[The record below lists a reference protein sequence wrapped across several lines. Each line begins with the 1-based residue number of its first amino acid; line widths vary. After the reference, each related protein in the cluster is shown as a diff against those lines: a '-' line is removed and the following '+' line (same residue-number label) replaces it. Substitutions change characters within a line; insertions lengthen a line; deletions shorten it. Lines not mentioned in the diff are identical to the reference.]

1 MERLS
6 LKLGGMSCA
15 ACAKAIDRA
24 IAGVP
29 GVVKSNVNFALE
41 LATIE
46 YDRHKTTAE
55 AIIQAVTTAG
65 YQAISFSLTVP
76 ELTDV
81 SGRNSHSSVTAKA
94 DVDEP
99 NINLKLLIAIVISLL
114 LMIGSLPM
122 MLGREIGLIPIWL
135 QQPIGQLILA
145 TPVQFW
151 CGQSFLVGALQAAWH
166 RRSNMNTLIAL
177 GTGATYL
184 YSLIGTFLPE
194 IINQPDRSSP
204 HLYYETSVIVI
215 TLILFGKQLEQRAK
229 GQTKTSIQ
237 KLINL
242 QPQVARVID
251 GGTEISVPIDQI
263 QLDQIVAVRPGESIP
278 VDGIIIAGESTVDE
292 SMITGES
299 QAITKRIGDEIIGA
313 TLNHTGMLNI
323 RVTKIGEETFL
334 AQIIQL
340 VAQAQADQ
348 VPIQRLADRVT
359 GYFVPIV
366 ISIAILTSSLWFIFT
381 NSLSMALIT
390 GVGVLMIACPC
401 ALGLATPTAIMVG
414 TGKGAERGI
423 LIKSGASLELL
434 QQVNTIVFDKTGT
447 LTIGKPI
454 VTNFIPV
461 VDNYHGNEF
470 DILQLAAS
478 LEYHSEHPLGSA
490 IVNYAIAREIPLKP
504 VERFQAIIGSGVQ
517 GTVDRKLIQLG
528 SSEWMISLGINTV
541 LQIANQQ
548 ILANYQQQ
556 WEAAGKTVVWMA
568 IDSEIAGIIGISD
581 VLKPSAVAT
590 VSRLKKLGMEVVLL
604 TGDNLVNAE
613 RLAQNLGIDRVFAQI
628 KPQEKAEVIR
638 TLQST
643 LIGKHR
649 SIVAMV
655 GDGINDAPA
664 LAQADVGI
672 SLGTG
677 TDIAIAASDVTIISP
692 DLQAIIT
699 AIKLSRATLTNI
711 KQNLFFAFIYNII
724 GIPIAAGLFY
734 PLFGWLLNPMLA
746 GGAMAFS
753 SVSVVTNAL
762 RLRKFK

>member
-1 MERLS
+1 MERLG

-15 ACAKAIDRA
+15 ACASAVDRA
-24 IAGVP
+24 IAHVP
-29 GVVKSNVNFALE
+29 GVVESNVNFALE

-65 YQAISFSLTVP
+65 YQATSLGVTDRHSVP
-76 ELTDV
+76 SVMAV
-81 SGRNSHSSVTAKA
+81 SAIDRSLDDRS
-94 DVDEP
+94 DID
-99 NINLKLLIAIVISLL
+99 LKLLIAIVISLL
-114 LMIGSLPM
+114 LIIGSFPM
-122 MLGREIGLIPIWL
+122 MLGQEMSRIPAWL
-135 QQPIGQLILA
+135 QQPIGQFILA

-151 CGQSFLVGALQAAWH
+151 CGQSFLVGAVQAAWH

-184 YSLIGTFLPE
+184 YSLVGTFAPE
-194 IINQPDRSSP
+194 IIGQPDRSSP
-204 HLYYETSVIVI
+204 HLYYETSAIVI
-215 TLILFGKQLEQRAK
+215 TLILLGKQLEQRAK
-229 GQTKTSIQ
+229 GQTKTAIQ

-242 QPQVARVID
+242 QPQIARIIE
-251 GGTEISVPIDQI
+251 GGEEISVPIDRVRV
-263 QLDQIVAVRPGESIP
+263 DQIVTVRPGESIP
-278 VDGIIIAGESTVDE
+278 VDGVIIAGESTVDE
-292 SMITGES
+292 STITGES
-299 QAITKRIGDEIIGA
+299 KPITKRIGDEIIGA
-313 TLNHTGMLNI
+313 TINHTGSLNI
-323 RVTKIGEETFL
+323 RVTKVGNETFL

-340 VAQAQADQ
+340 VAQAQADKA
-348 VPIQRLADRVT
+348 PIQRLADRVT

-366 ISIAILTSSLWFIFT
+366 IMIAIFTSLLWFILT
-381 NSLSMALIT
+381 NSLSMAMIT
-390 GVGVLMIACPC
+390 GVGVLIIACPC

-434 QQVNTIVFDKTGT
+434 HRVNTIVFDKTGT

-454 VTNFIPV
+454 VTSFIPV

-478 LEYHSEHPLGSA
+478 LENCSEHPLGSA
-490 IVNYAIAREIPLKP
+490 IVNYATEREIPLKP
-504 VERFQAIIGSGVQ
+504 VEQFLAIVGSGVQ
-517 GTVDRKLIQLG
+517 GIVDRKLIQIG
-528 SSEWMISLGINTV
+528 SSEWITALGINTV

-556 WEAAGKTVVWMA
+556 WEAAGKTVAWIA
-568 IDSEIAGIIGISD
+568 IDSEIAGIIGMSD
-581 VLKPSAVAT
+581 AIKPSAIAT
-590 VSRLKKLGMEVVLL
+590 VSRLKKLGLEVVLL
-604 TGDNLVNAE
+604 TGDNLPNAE
-613 RLAQNLGIDRVFAQI
+613 RLAQSIGIDRVFAQI
-628 KPQEKAEVIR
+628 KPQGKAEVIR

-643 LIGKHR
+643 FIGKHR

-762 RLRKFK
+762 RLRKFKG